1 MSATIAAT
9 EPQFRPES
17 LTFPYQAN
25 QSDEDWALVGKHTL
39 GYAGPFTFINGSTS
53 SSGTLIHGPLTVG
66 NVPSWVGSNQTRNY
80 TVFAEPGEAVLLNV
94 FSARTD
100 GTIGELWWQKLG
112 DLVGLV

>member
-17 LTFPYQAN
+17 LTFPFQAN

-39 GYAGPFTFINGSTS
+39 GYAGPFTFINGSTN

-66 NVPSWVGSNQTRNY
+66 NVPAWVGSNQTRNY
-80 TVFAEPGEAVLLNV
+80 TVFTESEEVILLNV

-112 DLVGLV
+112 DLVGLM